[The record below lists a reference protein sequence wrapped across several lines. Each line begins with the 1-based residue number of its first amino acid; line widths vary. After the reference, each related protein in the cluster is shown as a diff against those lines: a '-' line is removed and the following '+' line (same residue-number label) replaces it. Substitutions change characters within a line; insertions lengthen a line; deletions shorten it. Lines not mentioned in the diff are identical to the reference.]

1 MKIYRFIAPL
11 MAAIMLTACGDSQNT
26 LGSSGSEE
34 TAVSADTAQISEQSS
49 VTTVT
54 TITTTSAATTTATEI
69 TTAPPTE
76 TTTETTTELPFED
89 TPDNAYRRLNMAF
102 VSDKGTVYPDDYAG
116 SYSFGRTLF
125 VVITTASPSDFYKGL
140 LSEYTCVKYKTAAN
154 SLNRLT
160 EIAEKAA
167 ELLEPEFGVAEYYVD
182 VPSNKAAVA
191 IINKDPK
198 SAQNYLKSVEDIGF
212 TLGELEISMAET
224 ESETAE

>member
-11 MAAIMLTACGDSQNT
+11 MAAVVLTACGDSQNT
-26 LGSSGSEE
+26 LGSSESSE
-34 TAVSADTAQISEQSS
+34 TAAAQTTEQTSE
-49 VTTVT
+49 TTVS
-54 TITTTSAATTTATEI
+54 TITTTSAETTTAAAET

-102 VSDKGTVYPDDYAG
+102 VSDEGTVYPDDYAG

-125 VVITTASPSDFYKGL
+125 VVITTASPSDFYKEL

-167 ELLEPEFGVAEYYVD
+167 ELLEPEFGVAEYFVD
-182 VPSNKAAVA
+182 VPSNKAAVS

-198 SAQNYLKSVEDIGF
+198 SAQNYLKTIEDTGF
-212 TLGELEISMAET
+212 TLGELEISMAEAET
-224 ESETAE
+224 ETED